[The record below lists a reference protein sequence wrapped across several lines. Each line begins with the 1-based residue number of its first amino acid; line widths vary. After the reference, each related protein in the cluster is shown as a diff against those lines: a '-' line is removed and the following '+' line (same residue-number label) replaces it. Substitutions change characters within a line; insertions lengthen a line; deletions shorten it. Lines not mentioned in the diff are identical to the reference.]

1 MSIKKTILIIG
12 AALLTLPLTA
22 QSYDI
27 DTDKLSQYDQNKPIG
42 FGEGITGGEGGEV
55 VIVTTNSEFRSH
67 MGISNS
73 QNKTVKKIIYISG
86 TIGLSNV
93 GGSGIRNKTIIGLP
107 GSALVNTQNP
117 KETGSSGILTLSNC
131 SNIIIRNITFKGGG
145 AYDMDGNDNLYLN
158 GSSNIWLDHCE
169 FQDGVDGNLDCSNG
183 SDNICVTWCRFRY
196 LIDPWP
202 DGPGGADDH
211 RFSNLWGGSDK
222 SADTDM
228 GKLNTT
234 FANCWWDEG
243 CKERMPRI
251 RFGKVHLLNCLYSSS
266 VTNYCVGAGYRCNAY
281 IENCAFTSNGAKNKP
296 WAKYAT
302 KSGYTDYNIQLV
314 GNQGAADNIQHSGSI
329 TQFVPSYTYGK
340 YEASL
345 VESVVS
351 NSESGAGATLHFK
364 DATGIL
370 APAAK
375 TSSLSVEY
383 YNAAGQ
389 RVGADAK
396 GLVIMKQ
403 RMTDGTIK
411 TIKATRK

>member
-1 MSIKKTILIIG
+1 MFIKKALLTIG
-12 AALLTLPLTA
+12 AALLTLPITA
-22 QSYDI
+22 QSYVI

-55 VIVTTNSEFRSH
+55 VTVTTNSEFRSH

-73 QNKTVKKIIYISG
+73 QNRTVKKIIYING

-93 GGSGIRNKTIIGLP
+93 GGSNIKNKTIIGLP

-117 KETGSSGILTLSNC
+117 KETGNSGILTLSNC

-158 GSSNIWLDHCE
+158 GCSNIWVDHCE
-169 FQDGVDGNLDCSNG
+169 FQDGVDGNFDCSNG
-183 SDNICVTWCRFRY
+183 SDDICVTWCRFRY
-196 LIDPWP
+196 LINPWP

-251 RFGKVHLLNCLYSSS
+251 RFGKVHLVNCLYSSS
-266 VTNYCVGAGYRCNAY
+266 ITNYCIGAGYRCNAY
-281 IENCAFTSNGAKNKP
+281 VENCAFTSNGAKNKP
-296 WAKYAT
+296 WANYAT
-302 KSGYTDYNIQLV
+302 KSGYTDYNIQLT

-351 NSESGAGATLHFK
+351 SNEIGAGATLHFK
-364 DATGIL
+364 DATAIS
-370 APAAK
+370 ATTAK
-375 TSSLSVEY
+375 TSPLATEY
-383 YNAAGQ
+383 FNTAGQ
-389 RVGADAK
+389 KVGADAK
-396 GLVIMKQ
+396 GLVIIKHYMA
-403 RMTDGTIK
+403 DGNIRTIK
-411 TIKATRK
+411 VTK